1 MKVKVPF
8 RVSFFGRTVL
18 GITVISGVIKTN
30 FSIPFSITTV
40 FGGSTVKFF
49 SRDQKQGR
57 IFSDLFFCLSAWTL
71 TVVSGIFT
79 FLSITVF
86 LSFFDA
92 DSIDYYLLV

>member
-1 MKVKVPF
+1 M
-8 RVSFFGRTVL
+8 

-40 FGGSTVKFF
+40 FGGSTVKFIN
-49 SRDQKQGR
+49 RDQKPGR
-57 IFSDLFFCLSAWTL
+57 VFSDLFFCFYAWTL
-71 TVVSGIFT
+71 TVVSGVFT